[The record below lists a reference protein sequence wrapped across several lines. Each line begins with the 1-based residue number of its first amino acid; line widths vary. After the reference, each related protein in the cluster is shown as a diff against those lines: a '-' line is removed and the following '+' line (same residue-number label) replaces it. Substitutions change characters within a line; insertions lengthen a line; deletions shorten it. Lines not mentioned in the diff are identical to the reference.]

1 VIASKAPMVTP
12 IPSVPAAVAVVLL
25 LPALSAAQTPPQAA
39 DIVPVVS
46 GVEPSLGLPDF
57 REKAP
62 SLREVFGSLRHDF
75 PRLASRDHAWIAAVG
90 ASGAFGGHMFDHHIA
105 GTGWGS
111 GTAREIFAPGA
122 FAGGAIV
129 QSSAAL
135 GTYALGRAFDRPRVA
150 RIGGELIRA
159 QILAQTVT
167 QTIKMTVQRT
177 RPDGSM
183 LSFPSGHTSATFAT
197 ATVLHRELGWKTGV
211 PAYAVASWVAASR
224 MHAERHYLSDVIM
237 GATIGILA
245 GRSVTIETKDARFS
259 ISPIAVRG
267 GAGVSIVRV
276 K

>member
-1 VIASKAPMVTP
+1 MVTP
-12 IPSVPAAVAVVLL
+12 IPSVPAAVAALLL
-25 LPALSAAQTPPQAA
+25 LPALSAAQTPPA

-46 GVEPSLGLPDF
+46 GVEPSLGSPDF

-62 SLREVFGSLRHDF
+62 SLPEVFGSLRHDF
-75 PRLASRDHAWIAAVG
+75 QRLASRDHVWIAAVG
-90 ASGAFGGHMFDHHIA
+90 ASGAFGGHMFDHYIA

-135 GTYALGRAFDRPRVA
+135 GTYALGRAFDQPRMA

-159 QILAQTVT
+159 QIVAQTMT
-167 QTIKMTVQRT
+167 QTIKMTAQRT

-183 LSFPSGHTSATFAT
+183 LSFPSGHTSAAFAT
-197 ATVLHRELGWKTGV
+197 ATVLHRELGWKTGA

-237 GATIGILA
+237 GATIGLLA
-245 GRSVTIETKDARFS
+245 GRSVTIGTQDARFS